1 MYYVC
6 IKQNQITSILNYQPN
21 VPSDIEI
28 VTITDDEYLSLEKDT
43 HIFSLSLKKVIPHA
57 EEYSISKQ
65 VKKANIVHSE
75 LLSSTDWKVMRHI
88 REKALGSPT
97 TLSDEEYI
105 ALEQQRK
112 VAADSII
119 KVA

>member
-1 MYYVC
+1 MHYVC
-6 IKQNQITSILNYQPN
+6 IKENKITSILNYEPN

-28 VTITDDEYLSLEKDT
+28 VTITDEEYSLLVKDT
-43 HIFSLSLKKVIPHA
+43 HAFNLSLKKVIPHV

-65 VKKANIVHSE
+65 VEKTNIQYKE
-75 LLSSTDWKVMRHI
+75 LLSSTDWKIMRHI
-88 REKALGSPT
+88 REKALGATT

-105 ALEQQRK
+105 ALEQQRQI
-112 VAADSII
+112 AADSII